1 MLDQRRTNRSAVG
14 PPHETNE
21 LLRKSL
27 HIGMGFGAL
36 LLLRIPWRYA
46 ALIGVAGIIGNWLLL
61 HRVVGRR
68 VSRNERGW
76 DVGIVLYPFAVTV
89 LIIVFHWHIEIAAV
103 AWVLLAFGDGF
114 STLIGERLPLA
125 PLPWNPRKS
134 FGGLA
139 AFVLFG
145 GAAAFAIAR
154 LFGAPQEVAIAAAVL
169 VSAIVESLPLGLDDN
184 VTVPFAAAGMLA
196 AMAIKPVVV
205 LSGAPPIAWP
215 WIVVNTV
222 LAVAGFALRGVDLSG
237 ALAGWLLGC
246 VLIAGGGPALY
257 VALLAFFIIGTLA
270 TKLGYARKA
279 REGLAQEGGGRR
291 GAAHAF
297 ANTGVAA
304 ICAVA
309 CWRGLGLVPLFMG
322 IAALATAAADTTA
335 SEIGQLFGRRPF
347 LPLSFRRVQRGTEGA
362 ISIEGTLAGIVAAC
376 IVAIAGTAVAAHHF
390 RPGFT
395 GSITIDRTH
404 VVTVLTACAFLG
416 SYLESI
422 LGSWNRRHGSPVAN
436 GTLNFAN
443 TMFGAFLFWTAWHWV
458 PMFGFEF

>member
-1 MLDQRRTNRSAVG
+1 MLDQRRSTG
-14 PPHETNE
+14 PAETPRHETNE
-21 LLRKSL
+21 VLRKFL

-36 LLLRIPWRYA
+36 LLARLPWRYA

-76 DVGIVLYPFAVTV
+76 DIGIVLYPFSVTV
-89 LIIVFHWHIEIAAV
+89 LIIVFHWHLEIAAV

-114 STLIGERLPLA
+114 STVIGQRLPLA
-125 PLPWNPRKS
+125 ALPWNPAKS
-134 FGGLA
+134 WGGLL

-145 GAAAFAIAR
+145 GAAAFLIAR
-154 LFGAPQEVAIAAAVL
+154 VFGAPHDVAIAAAVL
-169 VSAIVESLPLGLDDN
+169 VSAIAESLPLGIDDN
-184 VTVPFAAAGMLA
+184 VTVPFIAAGVLA
-196 AMAIKPVVV
+196 AMAIKPIMTLASV
-205 LSGAPPIAWP
+205 PPIAWP
-215 WIVVNTV
+215 WIIVNTV
-222 LAVAGFALRGVDLSG
+222 LAMTGFALRSVDVSG
-237 ALAGWLLGC
+237 AVAGWILGC
-246 VLIAGGGPALY
+246 VIVIGGGPPMY
-257 VALLAFFIIGTLA
+257 VALLAFFILGTLA

-279 REGLAQEGGGRR
+279 RAGLAQEGGGRR

-297 ANTGVAA
+297 ANVGVAA

-335 SEIGQLFGRRPF
+335 SEIGQLFGKRAF
-347 LPLSFRRVQRGTEGA
+347 LPLTLRRVEPGTEGA
-362 ISIEGTLAGIVAAC
+362 ISLEGTLAGLIAAS
-376 IVAIAGTAVAAHHF
+376 IVAIAGTALAVHQF

-395 GSITIDRTH
+395 GNIVIDRTH
-404 VVTVLTACAFLG
+404 VVLVITACAFLG
-416 SYLESI
+416 SWIESI
-422 LGSWNRRHGSPVAN
+422 LGSWNRRHGSPIAN

-443 TMFGAFLFWTAWHWV
+443 TMLGAFLFWVAWHWV

>member
-1 MLDQRRTNRSAVG
+1 MTDSAEK
-14 PPHETNE
+14 PPHQTSET
-21 LLRKSL
+21 LRKLL

-36 LLLRIPWRYA
+36 LLLKLPWRYA

-61 HRVVGRR
+61 HRIVGRR
-68 VSRNERGW
+68 VSRHERGW

-89 LIIVFHWHIEIAAV
+89 LIVVFNWHLEIAAV
-103 AWVLLAFGDGF
+103 CWVLLAFGDGS
-114 STLIGERLPLA
+114 STVIGQRLPLA
-125 PLPWNPRKS
+125 RLPWNPAKS
-134 FGGLA
+134 WGGLL

-154 LFGAPQEVAIAAAVL
+154 LFGAPQDVAIAAAVL

-184 VTVPFAAAGMLA
+184 VTVPFIAAGILA
-196 AMAIKPVVV
+196 AMAIKPGI
-205 LSGAPPIAWP
+205 SFAGAPPVAWP

-222 LAVAGFALRGVDLSG
+222 LAIAGYALRSVSVSG
-237 ALAGWLLGC
+237 ALAGWILGC
-246 VLIAGGGPALY
+246 VLILGGGPPLY

-270 TKLGYARKA
+270 TKLGFARKL
-279 REGLAQEGGGRR
+279 REGLAQEQGGRR

-297 ANTGVAA
+297 ANVGVAA

-309 CWRGLGLVPLFMG
+309 CWRGLGFVPLFMG

-335 SEIGQLFGRRPF
+335 SELGQLIGRRAF
-347 LPLSFRRVQRGTEGA
+347 LPLSFRRVDRGTEGA
-362 ISIEGTLAGIVAAC
+362 ISIEGTLAGIIAGC
-376 IVAIAGTAVAAHHF
+376 LVAIAGTAMTVHHF
-390 RPGFT
+390 RAGFT
-395 GSITIDRTH
+395 GSVAVDRTY
-404 VVTVLTACAFLG
+404 VVLVITACAFLG

-422 LGSWNRRHGSPVAN
+422 LGSWNRRHGSPIAN

-443 TMFGAFLFWTAWHWV
+443 TLLGAFLFWVACHWV